1 MCMYVYMYICVC
13 VYMYMYICIYVYI
26 YMYIHIETMWWP
38 CLYTYRSAPRR
49 HSVVAYQPL
58 LMVRSRRLH
67 RSVDDGAWGIA
78 RWLGH
83 WCRRHRSIWHLLE
96 LELGLVVRLVKIVHM
111 HSMLAILH
119 YILGHLSFCIMFIF
133 DLLALQHNKCA
144 YTCAASPCCEWSAQ
158 ARMQTVCQ

>member
-1 MCMYVYMYICVC
+1 MCTACELWYAYIHKYMCMYVYMYICVC
-13 VYMYMYICIYVYI
+13 VYMYICIYVSMYI

-58 LMVRSRRLH
+58 LMVRQRRLH

-96 LELGLVVRLVKIVHM
+96 LELGLVVRLVKNCTPAQYAGNLTLHTRAPFVLHNVH
-111 HSMLAILH
+111 
-119 YILGHLSFCIMFIF
+119 FRF
-133 DLLALQHNKCA
+133 
-144 YTCAASPCCEWSAQ
+144 
-158 ARMQTVCQ
+158 ARIAT